1 MSRAFPLRLLR
12 ALWVVA
18 VIVVAAL
25 AFYFTLPFTYP
36 FLIGFLLALAM
47 RPMVSFF
54 NRKLRMPRWL
64 SVTVSIVLIVGVLGG
79 LLTLII
85 IRIVAESNRLVT
97 FINANYDEWF
107 SNVNAFFRSDAL
119 NRFFEQINS
128 LYVDTGMQET
138 VDRSMTSIGET
149 IATFISGLLQSLGQG
164 LLQFLGALPNV
175 TISLLV
181 AMLAAFFISKD
192 WDFIASWLDRKMPA
206 KIVNAANAVWAD
218 LHRALFG
225 FVRAQLILIAIT
237 TLLVIIGLFLLRV
250 PYALTIG
257 LLIGLVDL
265 LPYLGTSVVFVPWII
280 YVFIDGNIPLGIGL
294 TVLWAVIMIARHL
307 SEPKVYSSSL
317 GLYPLVT
324 LISLFIGL
332 KLFGVIGLLIGPTL
346 VIIGLS
352 FHRSGVLDEVGRYI
366 RYGSDE
372 SEDGNGEKEGV

>member
-1 MSRAFPLRLLR
+1 MSRAFPHRLLR
-12 ALWVVA
+12 TLWVVA
-18 VIVVAAL
+18 IITATIL
-25 AFYFTLPFTYP
+25 AFYFTLPLTYP

-54 NRKLRMPRWL
+54 NRKLKMPRWL
-64 SVTVSIVLIVGVLGG
+64 SVTVAIVLIVGVFGG

-85 IRIVAESNRLVT
+85 IRIVAESNRLVQ
-97 FINANYDEWF
+97 FINLNYEEWF
-107 SNVNAFFRSDAL
+107 GNISAFFRSDAL
-119 NRFFEQINS
+119 NRFIEQINS
-128 LYVDTGMQET
+128 LYVDTGVQET

-149 IATFISGLLQSLGQG
+149 VATFISGVLQNLGQG
-164 LLQFLGALPNV
+164 LLSFLGALPNV

-192 WDFIASWLDRKMPA
+192 WDIIAAWLGKRMPV
-206 KIVNAANAVWAD
+206 KIVKAANAVWYD

-237 TLLVIIGLFLLRV
+237 TVLVIIGLFLLRV

-280 YVFIDGNIPLGIGL
+280 YVFIDGNIALGIGL
-294 TVLWAVIMIARHL
+294 TVLYAVIMIARHL

-332 KLFGVIGLLIGPTL
+332 KLFGVIGLIIGPTL

-352 FHRSGVLDEVGRYI
+352 FHRSGVLEDVRHYI
-366 RYGSDE
+366 RYGPERDE
-372 SEDGNGEKEGV
+372 DKKEA

>member
-1 MSRAFPLRLLR
+1 MSHDLPYRLLR
-12 ALWVVA
+12 AVWVT
-18 VIVVAAL
+18 VVFVLTAL
-25 AFYFTLPFTYP
+25 ALYFALPLIYP
-36 FLIGFLLALAM
+36 FLIGFLLALVM
-47 RPMVSFF
+47 RPMVAFF
-54 NRKLRMPRWL
+54 HRKLKMPSWL
-64 SVTVSIVLIVGVLGG
+64 SVTLSIVLIVGVLGG

-85 IRIVAESNRLVT
+85 IRIIAETNRLVH
-97 FINANYDEWF
+97 FINLNYEEWF
-107 SNVNAFFRSDAL
+107 SNLNAFFRSDAL
-119 NRFFEQINS
+119 NRFMEQINK
-128 LYVDTGMQET
+128 LYADTGMQET
-138 VDRSMTSIGET
+138 VDRGMSSIGES
-149 IATFISGLLQSLGQG
+149 IATFISGLLQSLAQG
-164 LLQFLGALPNV
+164 LLIFLSALPNV
-175 TISLLV
+175 AIGLLV

-192 WDFIASWLDRKMPA
+192 WDKIADWLYGKMPQ
-206 KIVNAANAVWAD
+206 KFVKAASAVWVD

-237 TLLVIIGLFLLRV
+237 TILVIIGLFLLRV

-294 TVLWAVIMIARHL
+294 AVLYAVIMIARHL

-332 KLFGVIGLLIGPTL
+332 KLFGFIGLLVGPTL

-352 FHRSGVLDEVGRYI
+352 FERAGVLREIRNYI
-366 RYGSDE
+366 RYGSSEGKE
-372 SEDGNGEKEGV
+372 S